1 MTVIGIDDDELDRR
15 IEAALRRVLGERE
28 PAPEWLDAK
37 GAAALLGV
45 HEKTVQRMVRSQGL
59 PCHQIGPR
67 LYRYS
72 RAELE
77 SWFQKRKTSR

>member
-1 MTVIGIDDDELDRR
+1 MTVIGIDVDELDRR
-15 IEAALRRVLGERE
+15 IEAAVRKALGGLVQ
-28 PAPEWLDAK
+28 PSEWLDAK

-45 HEKTVQRMVRSQGL
+45 HEKTVQRMARTQGL
-59 PCHQIGPR
+59 PSHQIGPR

-77 SWFQKRKTSR
+77 AWVQKRKTR